1 VKDLAVAIPA
11 QIGGQPVL
19 ILKEGSTRRAGE
31 EAVANNILAA
41 KVVGELLRPSLGP
54 RGLNKMLVGSVGDV
68 TITKSG
74 VTILSEANI
83 EHPVAKMIVEAS
95 KSQDKEVGDGTTSVA
110 ILTSE
115 LLRRA
120 EELIRKKVHKSVITS
135 GYFLAAESAISALHK
150 IAVKIDP
157 EDKGSLKKI
166 AFTSLN
172 TTLAEDIC
180 KLFSDIA
187 VDAVSE
193 IAEKRDGKFVVDTDN
208 IQIIKKEGKAAT
220 ETQLFRGVI
229 LDKEVVHP
237 NMPKRLENCKIALI
251 DFALE
256 IEKTEISAEVK
267 IKTPEV
273 LRRMREEE
281 AKTLEEMV
289 KKVTNSGA
297 NVVIC
302 QKGID
307 DDAQHLLSKMNVLA
321 VRRVKRSDMEK
332 LARATG
338 GKIVSSADEIKG
350 DVLGQAGLVEERKV
364 AEDKMVF
371 VEKCANAKSLSILL
385 RGETEKLLDEYE
397 RAMKSVLTTLASVF
411 ERNMIVPGGGAV
423 ETELAKILRRKAT
436 QFSGGQQ
443 LAVMEFANAL
453 EEIAVILSENA
464 GANPMV
470 ALTSLRTA
478 HKSPKGR
485 YFGLDLRTGK
495 PINMLRQGY
504 VEPEVVK
511 ERYIRAASEVANM
524 ILRIDDIV
532 IASKPP
538 PPPKQPEGY

>member
-1 VKDLAVAIPA
+1 M
-11 QIGGQPVL
+11 
-19 ILKEGSTRRAGE
+19 
-31 EAVANNILAA
+31 LAA

-54 RGLNKMLVGSVGDV
+54 RGMDKMLVGSVGDV
-68 TITKSG
+68 TVTKSG

-115 LLRRA
+115 LLRKA
-120 EELIRKKVHKSVITS
+120 EDLIRKKIHKSVITS
-135 GYFLAAESAISALHK
+135 GYFLAAESAVGALPSM
-150 IAVKIDP
+150 AVKIDP
-157 EDKGSLKKI
+157 EDKGALRKI
-166 AFTSLN
+166 AFTSLS
-172 TTLAEDIC
+172 TGLAESTS
-180 KLFSDIA
+180 KLFSEIA

-193 IAEKRDGKFVVDTDN
+193 AAEKRGGKFKVDTDD
-208 IQIIKKEGKAAT
+208 IQIVKKEGKSAN

-237 NMPKRLENCKIALI
+237 NMPKRLEDCKIALI

-256 IEKTEISAEVK
+256 IEKTEISAEIK

-273 LRRMREEE
+273 LRKMREEE
-281 AKTLEEMV
+281 AKTLEDMV
-289 KKVTNSGA
+289 KKVAGSGA

-307 DDAQHLLSKMNVLA
+307 EDAQHLLSNMNVLA

-338 GKIVSSADEIKG
+338 GKIVSNAEEVRADA
-350 DVLGQAGLVEERKV
+350 LGKAGLVEERKV

-411 ERNMIVPGGGAV
+411 ERNMVVAGGGAV
-423 ETELAKILRRKAT
+423 EAELAKILRRRAT
-436 QFSGGQQ
+436 RFSGGRQ
-443 LAVMEFANAL
+443 LAVLGFADAL
-453 EEIAVILSENA
+453 EELAIVLSENA
-464 GANPMV
+464 GLNPM
-470 ALTSLRTA
+470 ASLTSLRAA

-485 YFGLDLRTGK
+485 YFGIDLRTGK
-495 PINMLRQGY
+495 PVDMLKRGFI
-504 VEPEVVK
+504 EPLVVK

-524 ILRIDDIV
+524 ILRIDDVV